1 MKSID
6 NIRILFVRGYIF
18 IFVSFVTILIITI
31 RTIIY
36 GDIKQITTD
45 PNDPRL
51 ELGTRS
57 IYMKPEVFEK
67 YYSIYSI
74 LWAIAFCSGIIGI
87 VLYLIWKKRSVGE
100 V

>member
-1 MKSID
+1 MNFVD
-6 NIRILFVRGYIF
+6 NIKILFIRGYIF
-18 IFVSFVTILIITI
+18 IFVTFLSILIITI

-57 IYMKPEVFEK
+57 IYMEPEVFEK
-67 YYSIYSI
+67 YYSIYSTI
-74 LWAIAFCSGIIGI
+74 WSVAFCSGIIGI
-87 VLYLIWKKRSVGE
+87 VLYLLWKRRSGGGV
-100 V
+100 